1 MEKHNELMDTI
12 NKNIIEINEDVS
24 IDYIKKALNASD
36 NDHVYMISE
45 HNESMPEFIMMTK
58 HKVLLSNMDYVLEDF
73 VLNDKV
79 MVNRECPIMI
89 QIILKY
95 KNIVYNDDVK
105 KYKYYICK
113 QLIEL
118 IGTEMYMIPV
128 FKFMKNRRFVCAGN
142 LITSTAIN
150 SNDVTKLNVLD
161 FSFRG
166 IGETFYIYKKMFEKD
181 HGKLQEPLLY
191 SELSDDTIEI
201 KKYDKICEDAINS
214 SMLSDDLGKIIFML
228 NLKKQ

>member
-1 MEKHNELMDTI
+1 MEKHNESMNNI

-24 IDYIKKALNASD
+24 IDFIKKALNASD
-36 NDHVYMISE
+36 KDHIYMISK
-45 HNESMPEFIMMTK
+45 HNERMPEFIMITK
-58 HKVLLSNMDYVLEDF
+58 HNVLLSNMDYVLEDF
-73 VLNDKV
+73 VLNDKI
-79 MVNRECPIMI
+79 MVNRELPITI

-95 KNIVYNDDVK
+95 KNSVYNNDIK

-113 QLIEL
+113 QLIEP
-118 IGTEMYMIPV
+118 IGTETYMIPV

-201 KKYDKICEDAINS
+201 KNYDIICEDAINS
-214 SMLSDDLGKIIFML
+214 SMLYDDLGKIIFML
-228 NLKKQ
+228 NLKK